1 MGDEDGRHGPLR
13 GEIFDER
20 GERAAQGGVE
30 RSERLVEQERV
41 AVREQQP
48 AEGHPVPL
56 AAGQPGRHRRE
67 QPFDAERRGDLGQL
81 DARRLTPAPP
91 GPRRARVGQVGP
103 DRQVREQPGI
113 LSEESDA
120 PLPRR
125 HRHPRGAGGGQRP
138 PAQLDAAG
146 TRLDQAGDHLQD
158 GRLPRPGRA
167 EQRHPLPVG
176 HVEGR
181 ADGEVAAVS
190 LDVDVQHA
198 RSRRR
203 RPAAAAARP
212 PAAPGRTGARCR
224 GRSPAGW

>member
-1 MGDEDGRHGPLR
+1 MRDEDGRHGPLR
-13 GEIFDER
+13 GKIFHER

-30 RSERLVEQERV
+30 RRERLVEQERV

-56 AAGQPGRHRRE
+56 AAGQPGRHRRQ
-67 QPFDAERRGDLGQL
+67 QPFEAERGGDLGQL
-81 DARRLTPAPP
+81 GARRPAP
-91 GPRRARVGQVGP
+91 GPPAAGRPRVGQVGQ

-113 LSEESDA
+113 LAEQPDP
-120 PLPRR
+120 PLPGR

-138 PAQLDAAG
+138 PAQLDPPG
-146 TRLDQAGDHLQD
+146 TRLDQPGDHLED
-158 GRLPRPGRA
+158 GRLPRPRRA

-176 HVEGR
+176 HVKGR